1 MSQAP
6 EYEITLDKLVYGG
19 EAMGRLP
26 DGRAVFV
33 PFALPG
39 ETIRARLVEEK
50 RGFARGELLEVIQP
64 SPVRIAP
71 RCKHFMVC
79 GGCHYQHIPYEMQVE
94 AKAEILQDQLVRIAK
109 IDGPPVKPTVPSPSP
124 WNYRNHIQ
132 FHVNDQGQLGF
143 QGARSHAVVPIE
155 ECHLP
160 EEVLNDLWPQ
170 LDIEPLPEL
179 TRLGLRLGVED
190 EVLLVLESST
200 DEAFDF
206 TVDVPMAAVQL
217 GPEQTHILS
226 DRFYLE
232 MRVLDRI
239 FRVSGDSFFQVNT
252 PMAARMVEHLLEHLL
267 LTQDTTFLDIYCGV
281 GLFSAF
287 MAPRVGR
294 LIGIESNP
302 SAVDDFT
309 VNLDEFDHVEIYQ
322 DSAEEVLPGL
332 DVGVDVVLVDPPRAG
347 LSRDVLDGILN
358 IHPATLAYV
367 SCDPATLARDARR
380 LVAGGYTLEHITP
393 FDLFPQTYHIE
404 SISFWGISS

>member
-1 MSQAP
+1 MSQAS
-6 EYEITLDKLVYGG
+6 EYDINLDKLVYGG

-26 DGRAVFV
+26 DGRAVFI

-39 ETIRARLVEEK
+39 ETVRARLVEEK
-50 RGFARGELLEVIQP
+50 RGFARGELLEVVQP
-64 SPVRIAP
+64 SPARIAP
-71 RCKHFMVC
+71 RCKHFMTC

-94 AKAEILQDQLVRIAK
+94 AKAEILRDQLVRIAK
-109 IDGPPVKPTVPSPSP
+109 IDDPPVRSTVPSPSP

-132 FHVNDQGQLGF
+132 FHVDDQGRLGF

-170 LDIEPLPEL
+170 IDIEPLPEL

-206 TVDVPMAAVQL
+206 TVDFPMAAVQL

-232 MRVLDRI
+232 MEVLDRI

-252 PMAARMVEHLLEHLL
+252 PMAARMVKHLLEHLP
-267 LTQDTTFLDIYCGV
+267 LTPHTTFLDIYCGV

-302 SAVDDFT
+302 SAVDDFS
-309 VNLDEFDHVEIYQ
+309 VNLDEYDHVEIYQ

-332 DVGVDVVLVDPPRAG
+332 EVGADVVLVDPPRAG
-347 LSRDVLDGILN
+347 LSRDVLDAILN
-358 IHPATLAYV
+358 LHPAALAYV
-367 SCDPATLARDARR
+367 SCDPATLARDAKR
-380 LVAGGYTLEHITP
+380 LVAGGYTLKHITP

>member
-1 MSQAP
+1 MSQAS

-50 RGFARGELLEVIQP
+50 RGFARGELLEVVQP
-64 SPVRIAP
+64 SPARISP
-71 RCKHFMVC
+71 RCKHFMAC

-94 AKAEILQDQLVRIAK
+94 TKAEILRDQLARIGK
-109 IDGPPVKPTVPSPSP
+109 IDDPPVKPTVPSPSP

-132 FHVNDQGQLGF
+132 FHVDDQGRLGF
-143 QGARSHAVVPIE
+143 QGSRSHEVIPIE

-170 LDIEPLPEL
+170 IDIEPLPEL
-179 TRLGLRLGVED
+179 TRVGLRLGVDD

-206 TVDVPMAAVQL
+206 TVDVPVAAVQL

-232 MRVLDRI
+232 MEVLDRT

-252 PMAARMVEHLLEHLL
+252 PMAAKMVEHLLEHLS
-267 LTQDTTFLDIYCGV
+267 LTLDTTFLDIYCGV

-294 LIGIESNP
+294 LMGIESNP

-309 VNLDEFDHVEIYQ
+309 FNLDEFDHVEIYQ
-322 DSAEEVLPGL
+322 AAAEEVLPGL
-332 DVGVDVVLVDPPRAG
+332 DVQADVVLVDPPRAG
-347 LSRDVLDGILN
+347 LSRDVLDAILN
-358 IHPATLAYV
+358 LHPATLAYV
-367 SCDPATLARDARR
+367 SCDPATLARDAKR
-380 LVAGGYTLEHITP
+380 LAAGGYTLKHVTP
-393 FDLFPQTYHIE
+393 FDLFPHTYHVE
-404 SISFWGISS
+404 SMSFWVISS